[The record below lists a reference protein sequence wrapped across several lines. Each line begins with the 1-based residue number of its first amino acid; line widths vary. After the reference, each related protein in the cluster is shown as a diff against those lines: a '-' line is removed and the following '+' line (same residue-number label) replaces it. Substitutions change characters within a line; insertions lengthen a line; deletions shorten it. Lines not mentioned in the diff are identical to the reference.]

1 MKNEAQEEVVGDA
14 TNLPSSLGSGA
25 SPPDQVFPVDCF
37 PCVMSPIP
45 SSYHAP
51 WHWLFNCYL
60 CMGILERNK
69 CVKLVGEKNDTW
81 GAKK

>member
-1 MKNEAQEEVVGDA
+1 MAKTHVREVPWGSTALQGSSVSKHGDKMHF
-14 TNLPSSLGSGA
+14 SH
-25 SPPDQVFPVDCF
+25 D
-37 PCVMSPIP
+37 
-45 SSYHAP
+45 AP